1 MVKQFLFIVC
11 LSIIV
16 AFSYSF
22 EYELADS
29 IEIEEII
36 VWPVVL
42 VDGANAGDF
51 ITLDEGM
58 ATGHVIV
65 SELGSLEEEA
75 EAFEANVNVT
85 ETELQETEP
94 QETVQTQSDN
104 VTLQRQESFQNQ
116 LVQQTSSGA
125 GMSRVNTLHI
135 SNSSG
140 KPLFLMA
147 GEIIQGGKQNRVV
160 MNDMII
166 PPSDE
171 PLPLDVFC
179 IEEGRWSPHGYDDN
193 SMTFKSGTELI
204 VQGSL
209 RKTIII
215 EAEQSEVWSK
225 VSEINEKQST
235 ETKTS
240 DYTENLE
247 NTEFMAAIETHLAAL
262 LEKLSDT
269 NVTGIVVGDSR
280 GIFGADVMALPEMF
294 GRLKEKILRIYL
306 MDIMMGELSSATDGP
321 RIDRAEADEF
331 LLQMT
336 TLVSDE
342 PLKSTDL
349 FSWYSATKQH
359 IIGSYLVAHTESG
372 DIRLHQVFFRMDG
385 E

>member
-1 MVKQFLFIVC
+1 MCPYDSIIYMVKQFLFIVC

-147 GEIIQGGKQNRVV
+147 GEIIQGGKQN
-160 MNDMII
+160 
-166 PPSDE
+166 
-171 PLPLDVFC
+171 F
-179 IEEGRWSPHGYDDN
+179 
-193 SMTFKSGTELI
+193 
-204 VQGSL
+204 
-209 RKTIII
+209 
-215 EAEQSEVWSK
+215 
-225 VSEINEKQST
+225 
-235 ETKTS
+235 
-240 DYTENLE
+240 
-247 NTEFMAAIETHLAAL
+247 
-262 LEKLSDT
+262 
-269 NVTGIVVGDSR
+269 
-280 GIFGADVMALPEMF
+280 
-294 GRLKEKILRIYL
+294 
-306 MDIMMGELSSATDGP
+306 
-321 RIDRAEADEF
+321 
-331 LLQMT
+331 
-336 TLVSDE
+336 
-342 PLKSTDL
+342 
-349 FSWYSATKQH
+349 
-359 IIGSYLVAHTESG
+359 
-372 DIRLHQVFFRMDG
+372 
-385 E
+385 